1 MTNSA
6 MKSLL
11 TLSMLLTA
19 AACGAGEA
27 HEQTAPT
34 ASPASDAPTFAVID
48 TLLPAL
54 TSADGVAAPMR
65 EATLSTKLMA
75 AVTAVLV
82 QEGDMVRAG
91 DPLVRLDARDLT
103 AKREQIA
110 ASVAAAEAMYAQ
122 ANAHAARMRA
132 LFADSAAPKAM
143 LEAAEAS
150 LAQAA
155 SGLRGATAAGAELTA
170 VESYAEVRAP
180 FAGRVTQRFV
190 DVGAFAAPGAPLVS
204 VQDASSLRVTAHVA
218 PEQARGLRAGQ
229 RVSVSIEGVD
239 AVATIEGVVPT
250 MGSLYAVN
258 AIVTNRDGRHLAGSA
273 AALHL
278 PSGTHRVLAI
288 PVDALITEG
297 DMVGVIVRVGAT
309 EARRWIRTGAR
320 ADGLVEVTA
329 GLKAGDL
336 VVRRTTGAR

>member
-1 MTNSA
+1 MTNSSL
-6 MKSLL
+6 KSLL
-11 TLSMLLTA
+11 TLTMVLA
-19 AACGAGEA
+19 VAACGAGDA
-27 HEQTAPT
+27 HEQPAPT
-34 ASPASDAPTFAVID
+34 TTPASGAPTFAVLD
-48 TLLPAL
+48 TLLPAV
-54 TSADGVAAPMR
+54 TSADGVATPMR

-75 AVTAVLV
+75 AVTEVLV
-82 QEGDMVRAG
+82 QEGDVVRAG
-91 DPLVRLDARDLT
+91 QLLVRLDSRDLS
-103 AKREQIA
+103 AKSEQVA

-155 SGLRGATAAGAELTA
+155 SGLRGAKAAGAELTA

-229 RVSVSIEGVD
+229 RVAVSIEGVD
-239 AVATIEGVVPT
+239 ASATIEGVVPT

-258 AIVTNRDGRHLAGSA
+258 AIVANRDGSHLAGSA
-273 AALHL
+273 AALQL
-278 PSGTHRVLAI
+278 PTGTHRVLAI
-288 PVDALITEG
+288 PTDALITEG
-297 DMVGVIVRVGAT
+297 DMVGVVVRVGDT
-309 EARRWIRTGAR
+309 EARRWIRTGVR
-320 ADGLVEVTA
+320 VGGFVEVTA

>member
-1 MTNSA
+1 
-6 MKSLL
+6 MKTLL
-11 TLSMLLTA
+11 ALSMVLT

-27 HEQTAPT
+27 HEQPAAATT
-34 ASPASDAPTFAVID
+34 PASDAPTVAVLD
-48 TLLPAL
+48 TVMPAL
-54 TSADGVAAPMR
+54 MTADGIATPMR

-75 AVTAVLV
+75 SVTEVLAH
-82 QEGDMVRAG
+82 EGDLVSAG
-91 DPLVRLDARDLT
+91 QLLVRLDARDLR
-103 AKREQIA
+103 AKSEQVA

-122 ANAHAARMRA
+122 ANAHASRMRA

-155 SGLRGATAAGAELTA
+155 SGLRGAKAAGAELTA

-190 DVGAFAAPGAPLVS
+190 DVGAFAAPGAPLMS

-229 RVSVSIEGVD
+229 RVGVSIEGID
-239 AVATIEGVVPT
+239 ADGIIEGVVPT

-258 AIVTNRDGRHLAGSA
+258 AIVANRDGRHLAGSA
-273 AALHL
+273 AALQL
-278 PSGTHRVLAI
+278 PSGSHRVLAI
-288 PVDALITEG
+288 PTDALITEG
-297 DMVGVIVRVGAT
+297 DMVGVLVRVGST

-320 ADGLVEVTA
+320 VGGLVEVTA

-336 VVRRTTGAR
+336 VVRRTAGAR